1 MDIVNAVPY
10 IQKFKKHPVTGAPLA
25 LADLIR
31 WVHPTLCAGCHGVT
45 PCLAVGLSHQFLA
58 SCHARSSFCAV
69 LAPAAAGG
77 VQACMHVAGSNR
89 TGSK

>member
-31 WVHPTLCAGCHGVT
+31 CVFY
-45 PCLAVGLSHQFLA
+45 SHLF
-58 SCHARSSFCAV
+58 F
-69 LAPAAAGG
+69 AALHC
-77 VQACMHVAGSNR
+77 Q
-89 TGSK
+89 